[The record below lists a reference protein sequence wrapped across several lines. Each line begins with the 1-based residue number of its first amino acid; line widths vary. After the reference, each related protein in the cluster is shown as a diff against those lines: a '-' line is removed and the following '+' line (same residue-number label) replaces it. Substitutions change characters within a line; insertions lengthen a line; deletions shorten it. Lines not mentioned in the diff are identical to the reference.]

1 MKRLLQNELGKVKE
15 QEKKLKNKN
24 ALQGIPKYVCFCKT

>member
-15 QEKKLKNKN
+15 QKKKLKNKN
-24 ALQGIPKYVCFCKT
+24 ALKGIPKYVCFCKT